1 MGNSEFLT
9 YSDGEKTSLSC
20 SENPIHSDL
29 IWLLQYLESSGG
41 FWWGVSRILWDC
53 AEFEWGPESNVE
65 RDQFVVW
72 DLRVDRKYREN
83 LTEIDEKHFNVLTR
97 RRPWHKPLT
106 VPLAIHREGNNEFL
120 QLRYIQ
126 ALVSCC
132 FTKDGSEVVD
142 PTTK

>member
-1 MGNSEFLT
+1 MT
-9 YSDGEKTSLSC
+9 YSDGEKTSLTY
-20 SENPIHSDL
+20 SENLIHSDL

-41 FWWGVSRILWDC
+41 FCCGVSRILWDC

-65 RDQFVVW
+65 RDRFVVW

-97 RRPWHKPLT
+97 RRPWHEPLT
-106 VPLAIHREGNNEFL
+106 VLLAIHREGNHEFL

-126 ALVSCC
+126 AFVSCY
-132 FTKDGSEVVD
+132 FTRDCSEVVD

>member
-1 MGNSEFLT
+1 MGRES
-9 YSDGEKTSLSC
+9 
-20 SENPIHSDL
+20 NPVGL
-29 IWLLQYLESSGG
+29 RR
-41 FWWGVSRILWDC
+41 VRV
-53 AEFEWGPESNVE
+53 GPESNVE

-97 RRPWHKPLT
+97 RPPWHEPLP

-126 ALVSCC
+126 AFVSCY
-132 FTKDGSEVVD
+132 FTRDGSEVVD